1 MSVSQKI
8 VQLNRVKG
16 GKNRSKPSFFQ
27 GMKEEMKKVSWTTK
41 RELVLSAKIVIGA
54 VFAFGI
60 GIYIVD
66 LVVRYL
72 ILGVG
77 SFFK

>member
-1 MSVSQKI
+1 MSVSQKV

-16 GKNRSKPSFFQ
+16 GKDRSQISFFR

-41 RELVLSAKIVIGA
+41 KELVLSAKIVIGS

-60 GIYIVD
+60 GIYLVD
-66 LVVRYL
+66 LVIRYL
-72 ILGVG
+72 IFGMG